1 MMDLT
6 SHSEFREFEAF
17 HRAFKTLSQS
27 NAFHY
32 DLGGNFIYSPSETI
46 NIDDAFDLLHE
57 YVHSQVGNS
66 ILGMV
71 LQTLAECCSILEK
84 FLFAE
89 MRGSLECL
97 NSHGND
103 EAYRELYLFGSVR
116 SRSVSYQERVRIQHA
131 VKGVWKSTR
140 ISSLASAFERLR
152 GRFVKLCKAWELIHE
167 AAAVSTSINATSS
180 FVRSNEYLERF
191 YQSCGLRDLDST
203 SQSIDR
209 TARQSK
215 ARYDRDLAVSRMYS
229 EARRLGDKAIK
240 VGGIEALWAAV
251 LAAGHFD
258 YCSCNIVDMNDHDFD
273 IWIND
278 VGFTNRFRR
287 ILEQETE
294 LVNATEQIFN
304 SGNIDNTTMIAILD
318 VARGKKRTQSM
329 NSIENFWEWEKTR
342 IWNSDL
348 MKLVGPIDFQGAD
361 LFENTDK
368 YDDGKVD
375 DFRIPENWIPTVI
388 TSKPQILFS
397 EQDEARRTMRR
408 FIQCYE
414 VKRTISLID
423 YLRSLSSDV

>member
-1 MMDLT
+1 
-6 SHSEFREFEAF
+6 
-17 HRAFKTLSQS
+17 
-27 NAFHY
+27 
-32 DLGGNFIYSPSETI
+32 
-46 NIDDAFDLLHE
+46 
-57 YVHSQVGNS
+57 
-66 ILGMV
+66 
-71 LQTLAECCSILEK
+71 
-84 FLFAE
+84 
-89 MRGSLECL
+89 
-97 NSHGND
+97 
-103 EAYRELYLFGSVR
+103 
-116 SRSVSYQERVRIQHA
+116 
-131 VKGVWKSTR
+131 
-140 ISSLASAFERLR
+140 
-152 GRFVKLCKAWELIHE
+152 
-167 AAAVSTSINATSS
+167 
-180 FVRSNEYLERF
+180 
-191 YQSCGLRDLDST
+191 
-203 SQSIDR
+203 
-209 TARQSK
+209 
-215 ARYDRDLAVSRMYS
+215 MYS

-294 LVNATEQIFN
+294 LVNATEQILN